1 MKLKHLDLFS
11 GIGGFS
17 LGLERTGGFETVGFC
32 DSDKKTHLVLKKH
45 WAAVPIYDDVSTL
58 KGSDLGTIDI
68 ITGGFP
74 CQDLSVAGKGAGL
87 AGARSGLWF
96 EFHRLIKETQP
107 KWVIAENVA
116 VLRSRGL
123 DQVLRSL
130 DEIGYDA
137 EWHCIP
143 ASAVGAPHRRDRIWI
158 VAHPRHRG
166 GRYDIGSGF
175 GGDGKREN
183 EKTIRASKTTAIA
196 GSSQTPDALAY
207 SNGCLE
213 ANGGKCTD
221 FKRKGDGG
229 GVEQRGSGQDDRQG
243 CIRGSRGC
251 SKDDVA
257 YSNNTG
263 NRTSEHDLNTE
274 WSETNEGWEEQ
285 PFSRVSGCGQTL
297 ANSTSIGS
305 SGQREFEQP
314 KYPTQIVSRETI
326 KPEHGSVSDF
336 WKTEPQLGRVVDGI
350 PNRMDR
356 LKQLGNSLVP
366 QIPEMIGYAILQQER
381 NLL

>member
-1 MKLKHLDLFS
+1 VTEGRLDLKLKHLDLFS

-32 DSDKKTHLVLKKH
+32 DSDKKTHMVLKKH

-207 SNGCLE
+207 SN
-213 ANGGKCTD
+213 
-221 FKRKGDGG
+221 
-229 GVEQRGSGQDDRQG
+229 
-243 CIRGSRGC
+243 
-251 SKDDVA
+251 
-257 YSNNTG
+257 NTG

-274 WSETNEGWEEQ
+274 LSETNEGWEEQ

-297 ANSTSIGS
+297 ANSASIGS

-336 WKTEPQLGRVVDGI
+336 WKTEPQLGRVADGI
-350 PNRMDR
+350 PNRLDR

-366 QIPEMIGYAILQQER
+366 QIPEMIGYAILEQER